1 MIPQLWK
8 RNLEWLEW
16 RQMHP
21 DLDDREA
28 EYLYRVEQKMF
39 QNYQDEI
46 RNQMMNRQTRLVG
59 DLMNLSADI
68 STILNKGG
76 VDNTDTDSYIYPDY
90 VAFRGKLGDNYG
102 IFKGSETYTL
112 NKGERFIINTAT
124 NASFGSGNSFNNGNA
139 NGVYLVLET
148 RTITQY
154 TNITMI
160 DVFTF
165 EAGLNNSWWVFDS
178 ALDPTRGVDQI
189 IFTKSEY
196 PF

>member
-28 EYLYRVEQKMF
+28 EYLYRAEQKMF

-46 RNQMMNRQTRLVG
+46 RNQTINRQTRLVG
-59 DLMNLSADI
+59 DLMNLSVDI

-76 VDNTDTDSYIYPDY
+76 VDNTVDRYIYPDY
-90 VAFRGKLGDNYG
+90 VAFRGKLGNNYG
-102 IFKGSETYTL
+102 VFVGSETYTL
-112 NKGERFIINTAT
+112 NEGERFIINTST
-124 NASFGSGNSFNNGNA
+124 NAFFGSGNIFNNGGS

-154 TNITMI
+154 TNTTLIKI
-160 DVFTF
+160 TF
-165 EAGLNNSWWVFDS
+165 ETGLSNSWWVFDS
-178 ALDPTRGVDQI
+178 TLDPTRGVDQI
-189 IFTKSEY
+189 EFNNSEY

>member
-28 EYLYRVEQKMF
+28 EYLYQVEQKMF

-68 STILNKGG
+68 STILNQGG
-76 VDNTDTDSYIYPDY
+76 QFKYKADY
-90 VAFRGKLGDNYG
+90 VGFEGQIFSNPNTGIGAFIGSGTHLFKIGDLFSYNLTVG
-102 IFKGSETYTL
+102 GSEDNGIYKVLVEVNQTQT
-112 NKGERFIINTAT
+112 T
-124 NASFGSGNSFNNGNA
+124 NFSLAIFNFLG
-139 NGVYLVLET
+139 
-148 RTITQY
+148 
-154 TNITMI
+154 
-160 DVFTF
+160 
-165 EAGLNNSWWVFDS
+165 GLNNNSWVLV
-178 ALDPTRGVDQI
+178 ATLDGKPV
-189 IFTKSEY
+189 
-196 PF
+196 